1 MRPFDICSKRSVRTD
16 ILIVR
21 EHSLVVSGDALDLVV
36 RCGRLNWLL
45 INQVLSACSVFGYI
59 VSYGT

>member
-36 RCGRLNWLL
+36 RCGRL
-45 INQVLSACSVFGYI
+45 
-59 VSYGT
+59 